1 VAEPDDEAPM
11 YVTIEE
17 AIAAAST
24 SREESGPVLPQ
35 GSDAD

>member
-17 AIAAAST
+17 AIASATT
-24 SREESGPVLPQ
+24 SRDETGPVLPH

>member
-1 VAEPDDEAPM
+1 VADPGDEVPM

-24 SREESGPVLPQ
+24 SGDQTGPVLPQ
-35 GSDAD
+35 GSEAD